1 MGRIEKLKRQSMC
14 KANKQL
20 LGESMIDKE
29 EVKSLVMK
37 RFGEN
42 PPTEEDFESFE
53 NAQVKAI
60 DDSLDTKEYA
70 DLFDEWKNSMS
81 NTEEEEDSEEDGWYP
96 DQTT

>member
-14 KANKQL
+14 EANKQL

-42 PPTEEDFESFE
+42 SPTEEDLEDFEK
-53 NAQVKAI
+53 AQI
-60 DDSLDTKEYA
+60 EDLDGIDTKKYA
-70 DLFDEWKNSMS
+70 DLFGDWKSKVIP
-81 NTEEEEDSEEDGWYP
+81 NTEEEDSEEDGWYP

>member
-14 KANKQL
+14 EANKQL

-42 PPTEEDFESFE
+42 SPTEEDFEAFE

-70 DLFDEWKNSMS
+70 DLFDEWRE
-81 NTEEEEDSEEDGWYP
+81 TESKTQEEDSEEDGWYP

>member
-14 KANKQL
+14 EANKQL

-42 PPTEEDFESFE
+42 SPTEEDLEDFEKSQIE
-53 NAQVKAI
+53 DL
-60 DDSLDTKEYA
+60 DDIDTKKYA
-70 DLFDEWKNSMS
+70 DLFGDWKSKGIP
-81 NTEEEEDSEEDGWYP
+81 NTEEEDSEERDEYP
-96 DQTT
+96 DQTI

>member
-14 KANKQL
+14 EANKQL

-42 PPTEEDFESFE
+42 PPTEEDFEAFE
-53 NAQVKAI
+53 NAMTQISYIVKI
-60 DDSLDTKEYA
+60 MFIQFLRNP
-70 DLFDEWKNSMS
+70 LQN
-81 NTEEEEDSEEDGWYP
+81 
-96 DQTT
+96 

>member
-14 KANKQL
+14 EANKQL

-42 PPTEEDFESFE
+42 PPTEEDLEDFEK
-53 NAQVKAI
+53 AQI
-60 DDSLDTKEYA
+60 EDLDGIDTKKYA
-70 DLFDEWKNSMS
+70 DLFGDWRNYMS
-81 NTEEEEDSEEDGWYP
+81 NTEEEDSEERDEYP

>member
-14 KANKQL
+14 EANKQL

-42 PPTEEDFESFE
+42 PPTEEDFEAFE
-53 NAQVKAI
+53 NAQVNDI
-60 DDSLDTKEYA
+60 DDSLSDNEYA
-70 DLFDEWKNSMS
+70 ALFDEWRE
-81 NTEEEEDSEEDGWYP
+81 TESKTEEEDSEESDEYS

>member
-14 KANKQL
+14 EANKQL

-29 EVKSLVMK
+29 VVKSLVMK

-42 PPTEEDFESFE
+42 PPTEEDFEAFE
-53 NAQVKAI
+53 NAQVNDI
-60 DDSLDTKEYA
+60 DDSLSDNEYA
-70 DLFDEWKNSMS
+70 ALFDEWRETES
-81 NTEEEEDSEEDGWYP
+81 NTEEEDSEERGEYP

>member
-1 MGRIEKLKRQSMC
+1 MGRIEKLKRQS
-14 KANKQL
+14 
-20 LGESMIDKE
+20 IKE

-42 PPTEEDFESFE
+42 PPTEEDFEAFE

>member
-14 KANKQL
+14 EANKQL

-42 PPTEEDFESFE
+42 PPTEEDFEAFE
-53 NAQVKAI
+53 NAQVNDI
-60 DDSLDTKEYA
+60 DDSLSDNEYA
-70 DLFDEWKNSMS
+70 ALFDEWRETES
-81 NTEEEEDSEEDGWYP
+81 NTEEEDSEERGEYP